1 MKTTCCKFW
10 IPCFSHPMP
19 ARDVSPRIRKFFSKV
34 CFLFRC
40 HFMTDDSSSKLRE
53 FADVTANWCQNAWIE
68 VIVISTTC
76 CYHILLNV
84 YWFALELFLLKLEK
98 NFWNF
103 FEVTLSYNLPN
114 WGKECWPFQ
123 LHVALV
129 LLSRIH
135 HHSAWIASSN
145 GELYCLAISY
155 HASSSTE
162 RTSGSWSSQA

>member
-1 MKTTCCKFW
+1 MFFAPDACTWRQST
-10 IPCFSHPMP
+10 HPEIFFESMFFVP
-19 ARDVSPRIRKFFSKV
+19 VSFYDWW
-34 CFLFRC
+34 FLFEASRVC
-40 HFMTDDSSSKLRE
+40 WCDRE
-53 FADVTANWCQNAWIE
+53 LMPKRLNWSHRHQHN
-68 VIVISTTC
+68 
-76 CYHILLNV
+76 LLLSYLTNV